1 MQGRVEAAR
10 GALDAA
16 LQRRSAVAL
25 EIATAGLLDPASAVL
40 VADSAH
46 RARAAPAGT
55 EEQAES
61 DLSRALAASFAELA
75 DPVDPAESAADP
87 TAAHP
92 APADPAAG
100 PAAADPVAADPAAP
114 AATERLAASDAA
126 FPSVHLSSDDA
137 GGALF
142 AELAEA
148 ARRVQLARRFHNDAV
163 RAARALRR
171 HRLVRWFR
179 LAGRSPMPR
188 PVDFDDSEPPGLR
201 G

>member
-1 MQGRVEAAR
+1 MLPDSYGSALGVVLVLGLIGVYLAWTAGRVDRMHGRVDAAR

-61 DLSRALAASFAELA
+61 DLSRALAASFAVPEDAPPDDFGLAGSSFVARRPPGDAGKSLLSELA
-75 DPVDPAESAADP
+75 D
-87 TAAHP
+87 AAH
-92 APADPAAG
+92 
-100 PAAADPVAADPAAP
+100 
-114 AATERLAASDAA
+114 
-126 FPSVHLSSDDA
+126 
-137 GGALF
+137 
-142 AELAEA
+142 
-148 ARRVQLARRFHNDAV
+148 RVQLARRFYNDAV

-179 LAGRSPMPR
+179 LAGHTPLPR
-188 PVDFDDSEPPGLR
+188 PIDFDDTEPPGLR